1 VLQPVRV
8 IPIPTS
14 QEQRSRSEQ
23 RDAEAE
29 RADAAGPARRRAG
42 PLNARAY
49 RGLPGED
56 EAASKDEY
64 RVLLRI
70 IRLTLRYRFR
80 LMIAVGATVA
90 ASVFQLM
97 VPPLLGQAVDGA
109 VGLLGDGE
117 VTGEAARAA
126 LVETAWLILAVSV
139 LRGLFTL
146 THNYFGETIGHR
158 IAYDLRLAFYDKLQ
172 YLSFSFHDRVHTG
185 ELITRGML
193 DLEGVRMFVN
203 AGMLRLVL
211 LAVLISVGAWLLI
224 STDPVLGTLSLS
236 FVPFVAW
243 RSATARLRLR
253 ELWLTLQDRMAHIG
267 QIMDENL
274 TGIRVV
280 RAFGAEGYELE
291 KFARASDEA
300 MAITGDR
307 IRTRVA
313 STTVMTYAYFIAMGL
328 VLWVGGLRV
337 MGGTMSVGMLTE
349 FLTFMTILQ
358 LPVRQLGLLVN
369 STARASTCGGRLFAL
384 LDLEPAI
391 ADRADAR
398 ELEIGE
404 GVVRFE
410 SVSFAYDGT
419 VGAPALH
426 DLSFEV
432 RRGRILGIVGPPGSG
447 KSTIAHLLTR
457 FYDVS
462 RGRITIDG
470 QDIREVTL
478 RSLRENVRTV
488 SQAPYLF
495 TTSLENNIAYGNP
508 WAEDSA
514 IRDAAMLAHIDGF
527 VAGLPEGYATLVGER
542 GVSLSGGQ
550 KQRVAIARTAML
562 DPAVLILDDSM
573 AAIDAGTESQIRDA
587 LSDQLA
593 RSATIIISHRLSAL
607 MHADEIA
614 FLEAGRIV
622 ERGTHRSL
630 IASGGRYA
638 ALYRLQTREGAL
650 EGDDGSETAATVK

>member
-1 VLQPVRV
+1 V
-8 IPIPTS
+8 IPIPTAP
-14 QEQRSRSEQ
+14 EQQSRSEQ
-23 RDAEAE
+23 TDATES
-29 RADAAGPARRRAG
+29 RASSAGQARARL
-42 PLNARAY
+42 LNARAY

-80 LMIAVGATVA
+80 LTIAVGATVA
-90 ASVFQLM
+90 AAVFQLM

-109 VGLLGDGE
+109 LGLLGDGE
-117 VTGEAARAA
+117 MTREAARAA

-158 IAYDLRLAFYDKLQ
+158 IAYDLRLSFYDKLQ

-211 LAVLISVGAWLLI
+211 LAVLISVGAGLLL
-224 STDPVLGTLSLS
+224 STDAVLGALSLS

-280 RAFGAEGYELE
+280 RAFGAEDYELE
-291 KFARASDEA
+291 KFARASEEA
-300 MAITGDR
+300 MQITGDR

-337 MGGTMSVGMLTE
+337 LDGTMSVGTLTE

-391 ADRADAR
+391 ADRADAH
-398 ELEIGE
+398 ELAIGE

-410 SVSFAYDGT
+410 NVSFAYGGT

-426 DLSFEV
+426 DVSFEV

-462 RGRITIDG
+462 EGRITIDG
-470 QDIREVTL
+470 QDIRDVTL
-478 RSLRENVRTV
+478 RSLRKNVRTV

-562 DPAVLILDDSM
+562 DPAILILDDSM

-587 LSDQLA
+587 LSDHLA

-650 EGDDGSETAATVK
+650 AGDDASETAVTAK